1 MSNTWNE
8 KYNSLQ
14 KTPIWKSKNVGSTV
28 EMVRSNKKT
37 TFGLAKYDEVDKKI
51 WLIIH
56 SFLISEC

>member
-14 KTPIWKSKNVGSTV
+14 KTPIWKSKNAASTV

-37 TFGLAKYDEVDKKI
+37 TFGLVKCREVNQMQQSKN
-51 WLIIH
+51 LAEN
-56 SFLISEC
+56 S